1 MWMRKTSADWLA
13 GAVADVIPEVFL
25 AGQLQRLRSIISQ
38 ANLNIEYEKLKLDF
52 VSSGKVFSHV
62 ILSLFACKLRNELE
76 EETLQT

>member
-13 GAVADVIPEVFL
+13 GAVADVIPEVFP
-25 AGQLQRLRSIISQ
+25 AGPLQRLRSIISQ

-52 VSSGKVFSHV
+52 VSSGKVLF
-62 ILSLFACKLRNELE
+62 LFACKLRNELE